1 MQTRRSI
8 FFKDVIEG
16 IQRPPNEFPDA
27 MPKRKRVLEQL
38 EVAPPPP
45 PRVPTEAEI
54 KAQAEEDQR
63 MLEYVKWKL
72 GPILNEIKKRYKRFQ
87 RSLYVSALRLS
98 V

>member
-1 MQTRRSI
+1 
-8 FFKDVIEG
+8 
-16 IQRPPNEFPDA
+16 

-45 PRVPTEAEI
+45 PRVPTEAEL
-54 KAQAEEDQR
+54 KAQADEDQR

-87 RSLYVSALRLS
+87 RSLYVSRRGQPCCRPMRNADTRTLLS
-98 V
+98 VGLEEG